1 MARWGRRR
9 ASMAWRAWDSIEAGS
24 NCGAPLRMR
33 LEIPLGV
40 ALLPS
45 SGLVERTEAVLAEA
59 LETAESLDDAASHL
73 RALWAMWSYRFNI
86 GDNRAAQPLA
96 ERFSRVAHSVA
107 GAADVLVAG
116 RLIGNTMHHTGNHR
130 LAQHPV

>member
-1 MARWGRRR
+1 MVECRERTER
-9 ASMAWRAWDSIEAGS
+9 ALDSLEAGS
-24 NCGAPLRMR
+24 NFSGHLRMR
-33 LEIPLGV
+33 LQIPLGV
-40 ALLPS
+40 ALLHS
-45 SGLVERTEAVLAEA
+45 SGLVERTEAVLADA

-96 ERFSRVAHSVA
+96 ERFSRVAHSV
-107 GAADVLVAG
+107 GDAAAVLVSD
-116 RLIGNTMHHTGNHR
+116 RHIGKQMHRSGNHR